1 MLCRYGLEKAA
12 HLTTVKKA
20 WQFYFR
26 APLGGELFEQTLSF
40 LHCWPR
46 LCARVSLMQPQG

>member
-40 LHCWPR
+40 LHFWPR
-46 LCARVSLMQPQG
+46 LSTTVSLMQPQG